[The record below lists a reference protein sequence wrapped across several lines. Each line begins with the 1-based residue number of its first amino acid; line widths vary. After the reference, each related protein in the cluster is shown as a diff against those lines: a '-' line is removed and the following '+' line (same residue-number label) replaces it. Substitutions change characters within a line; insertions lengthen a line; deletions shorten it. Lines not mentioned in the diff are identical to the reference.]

1 MIYPVLTPSKK
12 NTVNVPD
19 FTGGINLSENQTD
32 IKDNQLVDAQN
43 LRIDNGTVRTREALT
58 LVDCNN
64 FEVTDSGVVD
74 VCNSATLYLSN
85 TLFMQNLPETEES
98 YNLLYFSLG
107 YYPNNEYIFKV
118 VLFEDKISAVCIY
131 SAVERTTGL
140 SKGTVVDIEFDPDR
154 SDIPMEDLTNEINF
168 KKINLIS
175 DVNSEPIIDSFNSNV
190 FTNTASGYI
199 ISSEDTERIFSINIR
214 LLNSDGEFAPTYTLF
229 TRLNKT
235 ENLYIPTTTINKDN
249 STYLT
254 SGNILA
260 WRDVSGGTPFED
272 FNLLTTRF
280 KETFY
285 DRTQLFS
292 NNDVVTQ
299 FGGELTN
306 TTPKTDGASRVW
318 NVALS
323 TPFVKDSTMDV
334 RVIINGVFYY
344 TSTEVSYKAQ
354 ARLGGGN
361 GRFYLLDEND
371 IPIEDCIF
379 NTTATANLKSGY
391 ISQIVKYGNNNLQIL
406 FRCVGLKPNDSWYS
420 WLHSAYIESIEIIAD
435 VESTA
440 LTDNIYEY
448 SLSEWFGGARS
459 GLAGG
464 TRLFVAGS
472 ASKPNMIRWS
482 ALNDVSY
489 FPENNFAII
498 GRGDEPITAIAKQ
511 SNFLAVFT
519 PNSLWAVEYAYDTN
533 SSTNATTVY
542 FPTTPI
548 SPQFGCDCPN
558 TIQLVNDKLTWAHS
572 KGAIYTLVNQNQFSE
587 RNVRE
592 ISAHIRPLLQVEG
605 DNLKTALS
613 ADYKGQY
620 IIFAGLNAYVW
631 DYEQASLYNYSSS
644 EKSQE
649 RLVFLKWVLPIA
661 PSAVFSEKNSL
672 SIYAE
677 VEVDGQFAQRLFE
690 FDDAESDESIDETG
704 DIEVPIT
711 TSFKTKLWDFGLPH
725 IFKRIMRLFFGL
737 GSDYDFTASL
747 AYTTDI
753 GTMDSG
759 STISN
764 EGNFNKGDDVFVIH
778 TNIGKA
784 RTVQF
789 EVETDTPIKLNS
801 LQVEYS
807 LLGEV
812 K

>member
-43 LRIDNGTVRTREALT
+43 LRIDNGVVRTREALT
-58 LVDCNN
+58 LVPCDN
-64 FEVTDSGVVD
+64 FELSDTEILD
-74 VCNSATLYLSN
+74 ATSTVSLYLSN
-85 TLFMQNLPETEES
+85 RLANPVGMES
-98 YNLLYFSLG
+98 ELLG
-107 YYPNNEYIFKV
+107 YYVNNDYIFKI
-118 VLFEDKISAVCIY
+118 VLFLDKILAVCVY
-131 SAVERTTGL
+131 SEEENETGVT
-140 SKGTVVDIEFDPDR
+140 KG
-154 SDIPMEDLTNEINF
+154 
-168 KKINLIS
+168 
-175 DVNSEPIIDSFNSNV
+175 NV
-190 FTNTASGYI
+190 F
-199 ISSEDTERIFSINIR
+199 EFV
-214 LLNSDGEFAPTYTLF
+214 LNEADSDGEITTAVNGLNFKRLVLINDGLEAPVTDAFGSIISTNTVTGFITYSDTTDLNYSVAFSLLNADGEFEPSFILKESFADTA
-229 TRLNKT
+229 
-235 ENLYIPTTTINKDN
+235 YIPTVILNKDN
-249 STYLT
+249 ETYLLDDH
-254 SGNILA
+254 IEKLA
-260 WRDVSGGTPFED
+260 WMNVVGGTTFED
-272 FNLLTTRF
+272 FNLLTTAF
-280 KETFY
+280 KESFF
-285 DRTQLFS
+285 DRKQIMSAEVPTKLYGS
-292 NNDVVTQ
+292 
-299 FGGELTN
+299 ELTYVTGQSN
-306 TTPKTDGASRVW
+306 GHSRYW
-318 NVALS
+318 NVTLS
-323 TPFVKDSTMDV
+323 NSY
-334 RVIINGVFYY
+334 VIDADHPITVDIYGVFHY
-344 TSTEVSYKAQ
+344 TEFLSCTHAKAVMTSLAA
-354 ARLGGGN
+354 ARIYLYDDNDELISCVFNNTSDGSLAASKWASIVVPYNGN
-361 GRFYLLDEND
+361 AVQV
-371 IPIEDCIF
+371 I
-379 NTTATANLKSGY
+379 
-391 ISQIVKYGNNNLQIL
+391 
-406 FRCVGLKPNDSWYS
+406 FRCIGLTDESPLS
-420 WLHSAYIESIEIIAD
+420 WLAWIYSAYIDRIDITAHVPETSI
-435 VESTA
+435 
-440 LTDNIYEY
+440 TDNINSY
-448 SLSEWFGGARS
+448 SYAEWFGGARS
-459 GLAGG
+459 GIAGG

-489 FPENNFAII
+489 FPENNFALI

-511 SNFLAVFT
+511 AGFLAVFT

-558 TIQLVNDKLTWAHS
+558 TIQLINDKLTWAHS

-605 DNLKTALS
+605 NNLKTALS

-620 IIFAGLNAYVW
+620 IVFAGTNTYVW

-725 IFKRIMRLFFGL
+725 IFKRILRLFFGL

-753 GTMDSG
+753 GAMDSG

-778 TNIGKA
+778 TNINKT

>member
-43 LRIDNGTVRTREALT
+43 LRIDNGVVRTREALT
-58 LVDCNN
+58 LVPCDN
-64 FEVTDSGVVD
+64 FELSDTEILD
-74 VCNSATLYLSN
+74 ATSTVSLYLSN
-85 TLFMQNLPETEES
+85 RLANPVGMES
-98 YNLLYFSLG
+98 ELLG
-107 YYPNNEYIFKV
+107 YYVNNDYIFKI
-118 VLFEDKISAVCIY
+118 VLFIDKIVAVCVYSEEENETGVTKGNVFEFALSGADSDGVIY
-131 SAVERTTGL
+131 TAVNSL
-140 SKGTVVDIEFDPDR
+140 
-154 SDIPMEDLTNEINF
+154 NF
-168 KKINLIS
+168 KRLVLINDGLEAPVTDAFGSIIS
-175 DVNSEPIIDSFNSNV
+175 
-190 FTNTASGYI
+190 TNTVTGFVTYS
-199 ISSEDTERIFSINIR
+199 DTTDFNCSITLR
-214 LLNSDGEFAPTYTLF
+214 LLNNNGEFSPSYGVNPRFSYTA
-229 TRLNKT
+229 
-235 ENLYIPTTTINKDN
+235 YIPTTVINKDN
-249 STYLT
+249 SAATD
-254 SGNILA
+254 SLA
-260 WRDVSGGTPFED
+260 WNTVTGGTPFED
-272 FNLLTTRF
+272 FNLLTTAF
-280 KETFY
+280 KESFY
-285 DRTQLFS
+285 DRQQIFS
-292 NNDVVTQ
+292 DGDVVSP
-299 FGGELTN
+299 FGSELTY
-306 TTPKTDGASRVW
+306 TTPKTDGAGRIWSVVL
-318 NVALS
+318 NAPLTQDYTKEFSVY
-323 TPFVKDSTMDV
+323 
-334 RVIINGVFYY
+334 IHGVFYY
-344 TSTEVSYKAQ
+344 TATESCNL
-354 ARLGGGN
+354 ART
-361 GRFYLLDEND
+361 FT
-371 IPIEDCIF
+371 
-379 NTTATANLKSGY
+379 TTADGVRRLFLCDDSGTPIACAFNDTAVGNLMSNYYHSY
-391 ISQIVKYGNNNLQIL
+391 ILLNEQRNHIQIV
-406 FRCVGLKPNDSWYS
+406 FRCVGLKPNDTWYD
-420 WLHSAYIESIEIIAD
+420 WLVSAYIDHIDI
-435 VESTA
+435 TA
-440 LTDNIYEY
+440 HVPETAITDNINSY
-448 SLSEWFGGARS
+448 SYAEWFGGARS
-459 GLAGG
+459 GLEGG
-464 TRLFVAGS
+464 TRLFVAGN
-472 ASKPNMIRWS
+472 ATNPNMIRWS

-489 FPENNFAII
+489 FPENNFALI

-511 SNFLAVFT
+511 ADFLAVFT

-558 TIQLVNDKLTWAHS
+558 TIQLINDKLTWAHS

-605 DNLKTALS
+605 NNLKTALS

-620 IIFAGLNAYVW
+620 IVFAGTNAYVW

-725 IFKRIMRLFFGL
+725 IFKRILRLFFGL

-753 GTMDSG
+753 GAMDSG

-778 TNIGKA
+778 TNIGKV